1 MTKDEFLVIREKLV
15 QVVLEYEMLQRKIKF
30 LRDSYFLEF
39 EEILLQRLYLEYE
52 NQYMLAAIAKHSE
65 GMSKEDIQV
74 FLDQSKEEFKAVLGE
89 FEQQMTDAKEL
100 EKRCKGYTQAD
111 LEKLDQ
117 DYMQYCAL
125 YHPYIKYHTT
135 MNERNAYQTLTMLYR
150 MGNITGF
157 RNLLKEFQ
165 PTFTSTDIDEEK
177 LDEIAT
183 FYEKKYQELHS
194 IIEEQKGQEPL
205 CREVIF
211 YDENLMTAE
220 YGNLR
225 EWVYSQKEMN
235 KEIHKDFSSHFDFD
249 FEL

>member
-1 MTKDEFLVIREKLV
+1 MTRDEFLVIREKLV
-15 QVVLEYEMLQRKIKF
+15 EVVLEYEMLQRKIKF

-52 NQYMLAAIAKHSE
+52 NQYMLAAIAKHTE
-65 GMSKEDIQV
+65 GMAKEDVEV
-74 FLDQSKEEFKAVLGE
+74 FLNQSKEEFKAVLGE
-89 FEQQMTDAKEL
+89 FQQQIADAKEL

-111 LEKLDQ
+111 LEQLDK

-135 MNERNAYQTLTMLYR
+135 MNERNAYQALTMLYR
-150 MGNITGF
+150 MGNIAGF
-157 RNLLKEFQ
+157 RNLLKEYQ
-165 PTFTSTDIDEEK
+165 PSFTSTDIKEDEF
-177 LDEIAT
+177 DEIAA
-183 FYEKKYQELHS
+183 FYEKTYENLHS
-194 IIEEQKGQEPL
+194 VIEEQKNQEPL
-205 CREVIF
+205 CRESIF

-235 KEIHKDFSSHFDFD
+235 KEIHKDFSSHFDFV